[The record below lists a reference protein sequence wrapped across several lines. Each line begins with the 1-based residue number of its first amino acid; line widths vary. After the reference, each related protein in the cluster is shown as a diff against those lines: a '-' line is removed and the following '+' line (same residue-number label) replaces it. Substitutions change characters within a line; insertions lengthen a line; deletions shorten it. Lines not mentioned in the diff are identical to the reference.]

1 MPFPNYPQIK
11 DKSRIELADGS
22 ESERMSNGTL
32 RTRRMW
38 SSVEA
43 DITVCHLLTTAQ
55 WDTLWAHY
63 LANRDGQDTIVWRET
78 GTTYTVRYA
87 GPPQRVRV
95 GGMWEVTFRVL
106 EV

>member
-1 MPFPNYPQIK
+1 MPFPDFPQVR
-11 DKSRIELADGS
+11 DKSSITLADGI

-43 DITVCHLLTTAQ
+43 DITVCHVLTTAQ

-63 LANRDGQDTIVWRET
+63 LANRDGQDTLRWRET
-78 GTTYTVRYA
+78 NITYTVRYA
-87 GPPQRVRV
+87 GPPQRRAVGRV
-95 GGMWEVTFRVL
+95 WEVTYQVM